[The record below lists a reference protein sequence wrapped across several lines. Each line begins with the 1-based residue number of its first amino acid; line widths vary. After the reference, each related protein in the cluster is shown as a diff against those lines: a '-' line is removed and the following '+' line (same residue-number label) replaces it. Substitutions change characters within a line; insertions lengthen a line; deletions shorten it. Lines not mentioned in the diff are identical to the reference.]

1 VEGAYWSHPFSDFR
15 SQPTAA
21 EKANAALH
29 KLDAHTRLFAGQNQ
43 GVSGQTDIET
53 ALANNQP
60 VAIAFAVYANFSRLN
75 SSDSTF
81 GLADATGSILGNHA
95 VGVLGY
101 DATGVTIE
109 NSWGTS
115 WGNGGFAT
123 MGWDFVN
130 SKVMEAVASGG
141 FASGP
146 NTLTPVVTAL
156 SRPTVATT
164 GGTTLTVTAA
174 RLPSVTTT
182 TAGSVKFVSV
192 ADPSVTVDATV
203 SSKTTKTLTLNTPVL
218 PADGEYRI
226 ELTGSG
232 GTSVPNGTADVVTA
246 LQPAAVTVASGQV
259 GRSDVATKVTLLGSG
274 FGTTATAFKANL
286 FTATVGAKATTLTW
300 IDDFHVQILVPPAAA
315 GTTAPIVVSRNGVA
329 SPTATV
335 SFLPPLPV
343 VTGLSSN
350 RAGVDG
356 GTTVSALVKNAST
369 ATGVTLVSTADPS
382 VTATATVSGT
392 TDKTVT
398 FTAPAAPGGAEG
410 TFHVV
415 VTGTGG
421 KSAAVAADVLTY
433 RTRMTATTSAT
444 SASAAGG
451 SSVTLTGSGFGSTSA
466 AFSANKLTATVNGK
480 VAPVRW
486 VSDTT
491 LTVSVP
497 GGVPGADVP
506 IVLLHDGVAGAA
518 VTGVTYAAV
527 ISGNSFQGG
536 PQAGW
541 TTKLTGVGF
550 TNSGGWKLVDSAGE
564 TVASLPVVSTPAAL
578 ASATGGAVL
587 LSGTS
592 SASVKLPAEA
602 AGMYRLTFT
611 PDSSGFPGASVGF
624 TSRAVVIYSD
634 LG

>member
-1 VEGAYWSHPFSDFR
+1 
-15 SQPTAA
+15 
-21 EKANAALH
+21 
-29 KLDAHTRLFAGQNQ
+29 
-43 GVSGQTDIET
+43 
-53 ALANNQP
+53 
-60 VAIAFAVYANFSRLN
+60 
-75 SSDSTF
+75 
-81 GLADATGSILGNHA
+81 
-95 VGVLGY
+95 
-101 DATGVTIE
+101 
-109 NSWGTS
+109 
-115 WGNGGFAT
+115 
-123 MGWDFVN
+123 
-130 SKVMEAVASGG
+130 
-141 FASGP
+141 
-146 NTLTPVVTAL
+146 
-156 SRPTVATT
+156 
-164 GGTTLTVTAA
+164 
-174 RLPSVTTT
+174 
-182 TAGSVKFVSV
+182 VKFVSV
-192 ADPSVTVDATV
+192 TDPSVTVNATV

-232 GTSVPNGTADVVTA
+232 GTSVPSGTADVVTA
-246 LQPAAVTVASGQV
+246 LQPAAVTVVSGQV

-286 FTATVGAKATTLTW
+286 FTATVGGKATTLTW
-300 IDDFHVQILVPPAAA
+300 IDDFHVQVLVPPAAA

-329 SPTATV
+329 SPRADV

-343 VTGLSSN
+343 VTGLSPN

-356 GTTVSALVKNAST
+356 GTTVNALVKNAST
-369 ATGVTLVSTADPS
+369 ATGVTLVSTTDSS
-382 VTATATVSGT
+382 VTATATVTGI

-433 RTRMTATTSAT
+433 RTRLTASTSAT

-451 SSVTLTGSGFGSTSA
+451 SWVTLTGSGFGSTSA
-466 AFSANKLTATVNGK
+466 AFTANKLTAAVNGK
-480 VAPVRW
+480 GAPVRW

-491 LTVSVP
+491 LAVSVP

-506 IVLLHDGVAGAA
+506 IVLLHDGVPGAP

-527 ISGNSFQGG
+527 ISGNSFQAG

-550 TNSGGWKLVDSAGE
+550 ANSGSWKLLDAAGS
-564 TVASLPVVSTPAAL
+564 TVAGLPVVSTPGAL

-592 SASVKLPAEA
+592 ASVKLPAET

-611 PDSSGFPGASVGF
+611 PDSSAFPGASVGF